1 MSRKKNAVTGGPG
14 EDRYPTK
21 GKPAAQDPEQDG
33 RMAVRASRNGATA
46 GPDSPFFRQFLNT
59 LDVGVASVTWEGKIE
74 YANARFAEAMGVDS
88 SVRLDGLSLKQIVTA
103 GSWEALETALR
114 EAEKEPIE
122 GEMRLETENNR
133 RRVIRLIMSPVA
145 ERSRRSISVV
155 ATEVTELLEKNE
167 ALQEKEASLQSLS
180 ARILQLQDE
189 ERRRIA
195 RDLHDI
201 TGQEL
206 AAISLSLGQ
215 VSRSEEDHP
224 ERKQMVTDA
233 IGMVKKVE
241 EEIRTLSYVLHP
253 PLLDELGLGSALNWY
268 VEGFQ
273 KRSGIEVK
281 VDVPAKVARLSG
293 DKETALFRVVQEA
306 LTNVLRHSGSAR
318 AWILVSEKDNGLL
331 ITVRDEG
338 RGMAIPKPG
347 APEKHP
353 KLGVGILGMR
363 ERLRQLGGGM
373 EIESGKW
380 GTKVMAYVPVHQ
392 GEKAEAEGVVNSA
405 REPAQT
411 RRVPTR
417 ADVGPRRRIL
427 IADDHE
433 VTREGIKTL
442 LKEQPD
448 MEICG
453 EAQDGLEAIDKTR
466 QLRPDLLVLDLSM
479 PGAGGLTVARRV
491 RQMEPETK
499 ILVFTTHSYP
509 GLEKMVRGAGCQ
521 GYVQKANASQELVK
535 AARTVLNGAEF
546 YSSPGSERQAAVG
559 SI

>member
-1 MSRKKNAVTGGPG
+1 MSRKKNAAEGAPGQNPSPPG
-14 EDRYPTK
+14 ERGQENHK
-21 GKPAAQDPEQDG
+21 LNRVLRNSSEA
-33 RMAVRASRNGATA
+33 RAGLL
-46 GPDSPFFRQFLNT
+46 GPDSPFFQKFLNT
-59 LDVGVASVTWEGKIE
+59 LDVGVASVTAEGRIE
-74 YANARFAEAMGVDS
+74 YANPRFGEAMGIDQS
-88 SVRLDGLSLKQIVTA
+88 AQLEGSWLKHIVTA

-114 EAEKEPIE
+114 EATKKPIE
-122 GEMRLETENNR
+122 GEMKVETENGR
-133 RRVIRLIMSPVA
+133 PRVIRLTMSPVA
-145 ERSRRSISVV
+145 NHGGPSISVV
-155 ATEVTELLEKNE
+155 ATEVTELLAKNE

-215 VSRSEEDHP
+215 VSRSEEEHP
-224 ERKQMVTDA
+224 ERKQMVADA
-233 IGMVKKVE
+233 IGMVRKVE
-241 EEIRTLSYVLHP
+241 DEIRTLSYLLHP

-281 VDVPAKVARLSG
+281 VEVPGKVPRLTAE
-293 DKETALFRVVQEA
+293 KETALFRVVQEA
-306 LTNVLRHSGSAR
+306 LTNILRHSGSQR
-318 AWILVSEKDNGLL
+318 AWITVTEKNNGLL
-331 ITVRDEG
+331 ISVRDEG
-338 RGMAIPKPG
+338 KGMAVPTKAAAG
-347 APEKHP
+347 RT

-373 EIESGKW
+373 EIESGNW
-380 GTKVMAYVPVHQ
+380 GTTVMAFVPMRKGEREEAQ
-392 GEKAEAEGVVNSA
+392 GPAEAMKAPRGVRREAEALHEGT
-405 REPAQT
+405 PK
-411 RRVPTR
+411 
-417 ADVGPRRRIL
+417 RIL

-442 LKEQPD
+442 LKEEPD

-491 RQMEPETK
+491 RQIEPDTK

-509 GLEKMVRGAGCQ
+509 GLEKMVKGAGCQ

-546 YSSPGSERQAAVG
+546 YSSPGTERQAAVG